1 MKQKPY
7 LAYLVRLW
15 PVKSG
20 TQTIWR
26 ASIESVQ
33 TGECRNFAGI
43 EGLLTWLWQL
53 TEGGYCQGD
62 DDAKGGERED
72 REDC

>member
-1 MKQKPY
+1 MKQKSY

-20 TQTIWR
+20 TQTVWR

-33 TGECRNFAGI
+33 TGECHNFAGI
-43 EGLLTWLWQL
+43 EGLLTRLWQL
-53 TEGGYCQGD
+53 TEGSYCQED
-62 DDAKGGERED
+62 DQEEGGERED
-72 REDC
+72 